1 MSLTRRKL
9 LLNIVSGFSVVGL
22 IALFFPFLKGIV
34 PTLKKKEG
42 KEIDVSAM
50 RDGEAKAVRWKGR
63 NVLIVK
69 RRPDSISKHSGQLKR
84 LIDPFSRNSSQPEFA
99 RGHGRSDRDSYLV
112 VYSFCTLLSC
122 ELKRLQIET
131 ENGGVF
137 AGFFCPCDGSR
148 YDTSGRVI
156 AGSAAKYNLSIPNYE
171 HVTESR
177 IRLTGV

>member
-1 MSLTRRKL
+1 MSITRRKL

-22 IALFFPFLKGIV
+22 IALIFPFLKGIV

-131 ENGGVF
+131 ENGVVF

-171 HVTESR
+171 HVSESR

>member
-9 LLNIVSGFSVVGL
+9 LLNIVSGFSIAGL
-22 IALFFPFLKGIV
+22 VALLFPFLRGIV
-34 PTLKKKEG
+34 PALSKDEA

-50 RDGEAKAVRWKGR
+50 KDGDAKSVRWKGR

-69 RRPDSISKHSGQLKR
+69 RHPDSIRKRSSQLES
-84 LIDPFSRNSSQPEFA
+84 LTDPFSRNSSQPEFA
-99 RGHGRSDRDSYLV
+99 KGHGRSDRDNYLV
-112 VYSFCTLLSC
+112 VYSYCTLLSC

-131 ENGGVF
+131 ARGDVF

-171 HVTESR
+171 YVSGSR

>member
-22 IALFFPFLKGIV
+22 IALLFPFLKGIV

-42 KEIDVSAM
+42 KEIDVSAL
-50 RDGEAKAVRWKGR
+50 RDGEAKTVRWKGK

-69 RRPDSISKHSGQLKR
+69 RHPDSIGKHSGQLKR

-171 HVTESR
+171 HVAESR

>member
-22 IALFFPFLKGIV
+22 IALIFPFLKGIV

-131 ENGGVF
+131 ENGDVF

-171 HVTESR
+171 HVAESR

>member
-171 HVTESR
+171 HVAESR

>member
-1 MSLTRRKL
+1 MSLTRRKM

-22 IALFFPFLKGIV
+22 IALLFPFLKGIV

-131 ENGGVF
+131 ENGDVF

-171 HVTESR
+171 HVAESR

>member
-22 IALFFPFLKGIV
+22 IALIFPFLKGIV

-42 KEIDVSAM
+42 KEIDVSAL
-50 RDGEAKAVRWKGR
+50 RDGEAKTVRWKGK

-69 RRPDSISKHSGQLKR
+69 RHPDSISKHSGQLKR

-131 ENGGVF
+131 ENGDVF

>member
-1 MSLTRRKL
+1 MSPTRRKL
-9 LLNIVSGFSVVGL
+9 LLNIVSGFSIVGL
-22 IALFFPFLKGIV
+22 IALIFPFLKGIV
-34 PTLKKKEG
+34 PTLKRKEG
-42 KEIDVSAM
+42 KEIDVSAL
-50 RDGEAKAVRWKGR
+50 RDGEAKTVRWKGK

-69 RRPDSISKHSGQLKR
+69 RHPDSISKHSGQLKR

-131 ENGGVF
+131 ENGDVF

>member
-22 IALFFPFLKGIV
+22 IALIFPFLKGIV

-42 KEIDVSAM
+42 KEIDVSAL
-50 RDGEAKAVRWKGR
+50 RDGEAKTVRWKGK

-69 RRPDSISKHSGQLKR
+69 RHPDSISKHSGQLKR

-131 ENGGVF
+131 ENGDVF

-171 HVTESR
+171 HVAESR

>member
-22 IALFFPFLKGIV
+22 IALIFPFLKGIV

-42 KEIDVSAM
+42 KEIDVSAL
-50 RDGEAKAVRWKGR
+50 RDGEAKTVRWKGK
-63 NVLIVK
+63 NVWIVK
-69 RRPDSISKHSGQLKR
+69 RHPDSISKHSGQLKR

-131 ENGGVF
+131 ENGDVF

>member
-1 MSLTRRKL
+1 M

-22 IALFFPFLKGIV
+22 IALLFPFLKGIV

-131 ENGGVF
+131 ENGDVF

-171 HVTESR
+171 HVAESR

>member
-9 LLNIVSGFSVVGL
+9 LLNIVSGFSVAGL
-22 IALFFPFLKGIV
+22 IALLFPFLKGIV
-34 PTLKKKEG
+34 PTLKEEE

-50 RDGEAKAVRWKGR
+50 KDGEVKTVRWKGR

-69 RRPDSISKHSGQLKR
+69 RHPGSISKQASQLKS

-99 RGHGRSDRDSYLV
+99 KGHGRSDRDDYLV
-112 VYSFCTLLSC
+112 VYSYCTLLSC
-122 ELKRLQIET
+122 ELKSLQIET
-131 ENGGVF
+131 GKGDIF

-148 YDTSGRVI
+148 YDTSGRVTV
-156 AGSAAKYNLSIPNYE
+156 GSAAKYNLSIPNYE
-171 HVTESR
+171 HVSESR

>member
-1 MSLTRRKL
+1 LIGL
-9 LLNIVSGFSVVGL
+9 L
-22 IALFFPFLKGIV
+22 FPFLRGVV
-34 PTLKKKEG
+34 PTLKKVEV

-50 RDGEAKAVRWKGR
+50 KDGELKIVRWKGR

-69 RRPDSISKHSGQLKR
+69 RDPNSIMKHPSQLKS
-84 LIDPFSRNSSQPEFA
+84 LADPFSRSSLQPEFA
-99 RGHGRSDRDSYLV
+99 NGHGRSDRDNYLV
-112 VYSFCTLLSC
+112 VYSYCTLLSC

>member
-131 ENGGVF
+131 ENGDVF

>member
-22 IALFFPFLKGIV
+22 IALLFPFLKGIV
-34 PTLKKKEG
+34 PTLKKKEET
-42 KEIDVSAM
+42 EIDVSAM
-50 RDGEAKAVRWKGR
+50 RDSEAKTVRWKGR
-63 NVLIVK
+63 NVVIVK
-69 RRPDSISKHSGQLKR
+69 RPPDSISKDSGQLKR

>member
-1 MSLTRRKL
+1 MSLTRRKM

-50 RDGEAKAVRWKGR
+50 IDGEAKAVRWKGR

-131 ENGGVF
+131 ENGDVF

-171 HVTESR
+171 HVSESR

>member
-9 LLNIVSGFSVVGL
+9 LLNIVSGFSVAGL
-22 IALFFPFLKGIV
+22 IALLFPFLKGVV
-34 PTLKKKEG
+34 PTLKKEEA

-50 RDGEAKAVRWKGR
+50 KDGEAKTVRWKGR

-69 RRPDSISKHSGQLKR
+69 RHPDFISKHSSHLKN

-99 RGHGRSDRDSYLV
+99 NGHRRSDRDNYLV
-112 VYSFCTLLSC
+112 VYSYCTLLSC

-131 ENGGVF
+131 EKSDVF

-171 HVTESR
+171 HVSESR

>member
-1 MSLTRRKL
+1 MSPTRRKL
-9 LLNIVSGFSVVGL
+9 LLNIVSGFSIVGL
-22 IALFFPFLKGIV
+22 IALIFPFLKGIV

-42 KEIDVSAM
+42 KEIDVSAL
-50 RDGEAKAVRWKGR
+50 RDGEAKTVRWKGK

-69 RRPDSISKHSGQLKR
+69 RHPDSISKHSGQLKR

-171 HVTESR
+171 HVSESR

>member
-22 IALFFPFLKGIV
+22 IALIFPFLKGIV

-42 KEIDVSAM
+42 KEIDVSAL
-50 RDGEAKAVRWKGR
+50 RDGEAKTVRWKGK

-69 RRPDSISKHSGQLKR
+69 RHPDSISKHSGQLKR

>member
-9 LLNIVSGFSVVGL
+9 LLNIVSGFSIVGL
-22 IALFFPFLKGIV
+22 IALIFPFLKGIV

-42 KEIDVSAM
+42 KEIDVSAL
-50 RDGEAKAVRWKGR
+50 RDGEAKTVRWKGK

-69 RRPDSISKHSGQLKR
+69 RHPDSISKHSGQLKR